1 MKLFIWDFHGTLEKG
16 AERAL
21 SAQKILAI
29 LVVVLLFSFYGV
41 FLTHK
46 INLVTAD
53 LGRHLKNGEVF
64 VQTGHIVATNFYS
77 YTNPNFPTLNH
88 HWGSGVLF
96 YLVFRV
102 GGFAAVELLFIAV
115 SMAALAFFLSTAAE
129 RVGLGAAALL
139 AVPII
144 PLLGERTEVRPEA
157 LTSLFVA
164 LFFWLLMRFW
174 RDEQKWKGLWF
185 LPGLMLL
192 WVNMHIYFFLG
203 FAIIGTFLV
212 EYLLQRQWTRLK
224 RLSLVFGAALCASL
238 INPFGI
244 YGVLAPFTIFK
255 NYGYDLVENKSL
267 FFLERMMMRNPN
279 FLIFKIVFGLLL
291 VSFLVAAIKRHKKI
305 PISFVLLGAGL
316 SAMAWFAI
324 RNFAL
329 FGLFAPPL
337 LACNIA
343 LIFSVDRKTVTERTR
358 QKIAAVLLAF
368 LLLVT
373 VSGEWARYFP
383 YWREFGLG
391 IESGNTAAADFLNTE
406 KVRGPILNNYDIGGY
421 LISYLYP
428 REKVFVDNR
437 PEAYPAAFFKETYI
451 PIQEDE
457 ARWKE
462 TEQRYGFNAIVFSYR
477 DATPWA
483 QKFLISRVRD
493 ASWIPVFADS
503 QVLILLKQNEQNKLI
518 IAKYEISRDYFRI
531 AQ

>member
-1 MKLFIWDFHGTLEKG
+1 MSSISICRIST
-16 AERAL
+16 
-21 SAQKILAI
+21 QKILAA

-64 VQTGHIVATNFYS
+64 MQTGHIVATNFYS
-77 YTNPNFPTLNH
+77 YTNPDFPTLNH
-88 HWGSGVLF
+88 HWGSGILF
-96 YLVFRV
+96 YLTSRL
-102 GGFAAVELLFIAV
+102 GGFVAVQLLFIAV
-115 SMAALAFFLSTAAE
+115 NMAALALFLSVAAQL
-129 RVGLGAAALL
+129 VGLGIAALL
-139 AVPII
+139 AIPVI
-144 PLLGERTEVRPEA
+144 PLLAERTEVRPEA
-157 LTSLFVA
+157 LTSLFAA
-164 LFFWLLMRFW
+164 LFFWLLVRFW

-185 LPGLMLL
+185 LPVLMLL
-192 WVNMHIYFFLG
+192 WANTHIYFFLG

-224 RLSLVFGAALCASL
+224 RLSLVFGTALCASF
-238 INPFGI
+238 INPFWI
-244 YGVLAPFTIFK
+244 YGVLAPFAIFK

-279 FLIFKIVFGLLL
+279 FTILKIVLGLLL
-291 VSFLVAAIKRHKKI
+291 LSFLIAAIKRYKAI
-305 PISFVLLGAGL
+305 PVSFVLLAIGL

-329 FGLFAPPL
+329 FGLFALPL
-337 LACNIA
+337 LACNIS
-343 LIFSVDRKTVTERTR
+343 LIFPVDRTTVTERTR

-383 YWREFGLG
+383 YWREPGLG
-391 IESGNTAAADFLNTE
+391 LESGNTAAAEFLQNE
-406 KVRGPILNNYDIGGY
+406 KVQGPIFNNYDIGGY

-437 PEAYPAAFFKETYI
+437 PEAYPAAFFKEAYI
-451 PIQEDE
+451 PMQEDE

-462 TEQRYGFNAIVFSYR
+462 TEQRYGFNAIVFSYH

-483 QKFLISRVRD
+483 QKFLINRIRD
-493 ASWIPVFADS
+493 ASWVPVFVDS
-503 QVLILLKQNEQNKLI
+503 QVLVLLKQNEQNKLL
-518 IAKYEISRDYFRI
+518 IAKYEIPRDRFRV